1 MMMMSFNCSFR
12 NKNEYSK
19 YHSLS
24 QVPAR
29 EELLAAPLYI
39 RLCIMRE
46 SEREREREKEREFM
60 RKGTPA
66 SNSPNACAP
75 L

>member
-1 MMMMSFNCSFR
+1 VT
-12 NKNEYSK
+12 KYSK
-19 YHSLS
+19 HHSLS

-39 RLCIMRE
+39 RLCIIRE

-60 RKGTPA
+60 RKDSPA
-66 SNSPNACAP
+66 SNSPNTCDP